1 MRTTSLLR
9 VILAIQ
15 YLLVRGFSFDEVG
28 LVVDVAPRA
37 KIPRCGDCGTKARR
51 VHDRRDRQWRHL
63 DVAGMMVRLRYSIR
77 RIRCTRCFGVK
88 TESVPWAAPS
98 SPFTFAFEERTGYL
112 AQQSSQTAVSKLMRV
127 AWRTVGEIVG
137 RVVGR
142 AEEAGDD
149 RLEGLRHIGIDELS
163 YRRHHEYITVV
174 VDHERGEVVWSR
186 PGKNADTLREFF
198 DELGP
203 DRCSEIESVTIDMS
217 RAYISAVE
225 GCVPNARLV
234 FDRFHVQ
241 RLVQD
246 ALDETRRDEVRA
258 AETKEEKKAMK
269 GTRWALQ
276 KNPWNLNGDEM
287 TTLAQLE
294 VDNWMLYRAYLLK
307 ESFAEILD
315 RRQVN
320 LARSKLYQWIADAK
334 NSTLPHFER
343 VARTIERHVG
353 GILEYV
359 RTRFT
364 NGRTEGLNGKIRT
377 ITRRAYGFHSATALI
392 GMIFLCCGG
401 VHLSPA
407 FSAPQ
412 SFH

>member
-1 MRTTSLLR
+1 
-9 VILAIQ
+9 
-15 YLLVRGFSFDEVG
+15 
-28 LVVDVAPRA
+28 
-37 KIPRCGDCGTKARR
+37 
-51 VHDRRDRQWRHL
+51 
-63 DVAGMMVRLRYSIR
+63 
-77 RIRCTRCFGVK
+77 
-88 TESVPWAAPS
+88 
-98 SPFTFAFEERTGYL
+98 
-112 AQQSSQTAVSKLMRV
+112 
-127 AWRTVGEIVG
+127 
-137 RVVGR
+137 
-142 AEEAGDD
+142 
-149 RLEGLRHIGIDELS
+149 
-163 YRRHHEYITVV
+163 
-174 VDHERGEVVWSR
+174 
-186 PGKNADTLREFF
+186 
-198 DELGP
+198 
-203 DRCSEIESVTIDMS
+203 
-217 RAYISAVE
+217 
-225 GCVPNARLV
+225 
-234 FDRFHVQ
+234 
-241 RLVQD
+241 
-246 ALDETRRDEVRA
+246 
-258 AETKEEKKAMK
+258 MK

-320 LARSKLYQWIADAK
+320 VACSKLYQWIADAK

-343 VARTIERHVG
+343 VARTIEKHVG

-364 NGRTEGLNGKIRT
+364 NGKTEGLNGKIRT